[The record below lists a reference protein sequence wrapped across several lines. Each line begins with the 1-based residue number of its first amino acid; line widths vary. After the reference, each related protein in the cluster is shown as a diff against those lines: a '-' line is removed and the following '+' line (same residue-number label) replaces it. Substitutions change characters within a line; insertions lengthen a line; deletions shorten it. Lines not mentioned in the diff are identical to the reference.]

1 MESQSFTNQSSITP
15 QMTSITSIITQLET
29 QWPLWILKIWI
40 RMYWELRHFYTLSL
54 IYKTL
59 WDQWITISLERK
71 IKIQCWGK
79 FNNDV
84 EFYIFFGKY
93 IKRSKYVQLYFLY
106 WTINWSNM
114 VGPCVLLWIL
124 SNKGIQLRR
133 LFHKGLSIRWMSYL
147 TQVPK
152 LTLGR
157 LNKNR
162 NLPRSL

>member
-1 MESQSFTNQSSITP
+1 
-15 QMTSITSIITQLET
+15 MTSITSIITQLAT

-40 RMYWELRHFYTLSL
+40 QMYWELRHFYTLSL

-93 IKRSKYVQLYFLY
+93 NKRSKYVQLYFLY

-114 VGPCVLLWIL
+114 VGPCVLLWI
-124 SNKGIQLRR
+124 SNNKGIQLKR